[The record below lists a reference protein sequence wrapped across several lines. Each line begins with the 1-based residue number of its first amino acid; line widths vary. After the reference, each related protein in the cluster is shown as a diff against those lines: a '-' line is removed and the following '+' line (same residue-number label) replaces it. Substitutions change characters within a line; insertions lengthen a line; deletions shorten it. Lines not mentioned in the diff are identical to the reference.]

1 MSTNRNPVRLP
12 AWNPQASFVIFS
24 VIVAVTLLVASRA
37 SAGDSVVIKLGTLV
51 PEGSVWYKSLR
62 EADQRI
68 RTATEGRV
76 KFKIYPGG
84 VSGNESAI
92 IRKIRIGQL
101 HAGSI
106 SAVGLIDIDRSP
118 LALQLPRLITSFDEL
133 RYVRDKMEGYLDQR
147 IEEKHFKVLA
157 WAEVGWTYFF
167 TREPVTTPEALKRV
181 KMYAWEGDPPATQ
194 AFLKV
199 GLKPVT
205 VPSTDVLPALQT
217 GMIDGFPTSALSALS
232 FQWFGLCKYMLN
244 IKWAPMIG
252 ATVVSLRTWNRIS
265 PDDQAKVLAIMRDVI
280 QDLNER
286 VLQLDRD
293 AIEEMKKYGLQVVE
307 PQDMAAWER
316 FAEAMRNAMRG
327 EVVTPESMDLVIKY
341 HQAYQQAHAGGGAG
355 AGSQSE

>member
-1 MSTNRNPVRLP
+1 MKTRKNHLRHPPWKPVGAITVL
-12 AWNPQASFVIFS
+12 A
-24 VIVAVTLLVASRA
+24 LLAALVVGGRA
-37 SAGDSVVIKLGTLV
+37 SASDTIVIKLGTLV

-68 RTATEGRV
+68 RAATEGRV
-76 KFKIYPGG
+76 KLKIYPGG

-133 RYVRDKMEGYLDQR
+133 RYVRAQMESYLDQR
-147 IEEKHFKVLA
+147 IEAKNFKVLA

-167 TREPVTTPEALKRV
+167 TREPVTTPDALKQV

-232 FQWFGLCKYMLN
+232 FQWFGLCKNMLN

-252 ATVVSLRTWNRIS
+252 ATVVWLPTWKRIA
-265 PDDQAKVLAIMRDVI
+265 PEDQAKILEIMRDVI
-280 QDLNER
+280 KDLNKR
-286 VLQLDRD
+286 VLQLDQD
-293 AIEEMKKYGLQVVE
+293 AIAEMQKYGLNVVE
-307 PQDMAAWER
+307 PQDMAAWEK
-316 FAEAMRNAMRG
+316 FAQEMRDAMRG
-327 EVVTPESMDLVIKY
+327 DVVTPESMDLVIRY
-341 HQAYQQAHAGGGAG
+341 HNQYQKEHPVSAEHP
-355 AGSQSE
+355 